1 MKRAPYFSELPIPN
15 NLVTVERE
23 IRLWRAVI
31 DQALLDFLSDSKV
44 SENVANKERAKIWL
58 RGKTDDFLI
67 VCDYAQ
73 LNAKEARELIF
84 NIIGGI
90 DELYK

>member
-31 DQALLDFLSDSKV
+31 DQALLDFLSDSPV
-44 SENVANKERAKIWL
+44 SENISNKERAKIWL

-73 LNAKEARELIF
+73 LNAEKARDLIF
-84 NIIGGI
+84 EIVGGI
-90 DELYK
+90 DKLYE

>member
-31 DQALLDFLSDSKV
+31 DQALLDFLHESNL
-44 SENVANKERAKIWL
+44 SENLSNKERAKIWL
-58 RGKTDDFLI
+58 RGKTEDFSI
-67 VCDYAQ
+67 VCEYAY
-73 LNAKEARELIF
+73 LNAQYVRDEIF

>member
-31 DQALLDFLSDSKV
+31 DQALIDFLMNSEV
-44 SENVANKERAKIWL
+44 SENLANKERAKIWL
-58 RGKTDDFLI
+58 RGKTEDFLV

-73 LNAKEARELIF
+73 LNPKEAREHIF
-84 NIIGGI
+84 NIVGGI